1 MIYKFDYKIINSKMY
16 IVSIIN
22 KGFIVFRIN
31 EFGNKEIAF
40 TTDSNCE
47 DTALLYRVTDNGK
60 EVQSRTEIGITD
72 RIENYLLNGNFM
84 LNYKKQW
91 ELLFDILRAISDGD
105 ESWYNPKNYEFEE
118 YDSRNTAISLI
129 RNDNELWVEEIEDN
143 LRYVYNGNKYIVIN
157 SVDSELKIRSYT
169 DEYTLDIV
177 SKVNDWNNIEK
188 TYVIDYMNQ
197 YKTIIQLEEQKIV
210 EISRD
215 FNDKSFTFISE
226 KKFEM
231 ERIRITYKD
240 IKEKYN
246 DYCEVI
252 NYIDIIK
259 EGNIIYL
266 YEIDD
271 FVEMI
276 TRLINCIAENKVYP
290 SKMSIIYGTSDDKY
304 RMIEMLKGNYII
316 VTPDTT
322 NQFIFVQRLYRN
334 DLSPIMY
341 WDTSL
346 YPDKIEKVVIAT
358 RDSIDLIS
366 ERVQ

>member
-1 MIYKFDYKIINSKMY
+1 MIYKFDYKIINNKMY
-16 IVSIIN
+16 IVYIKD
-22 KGFIVFRIN
+22 KGYLVFRIN
-31 EFGNKEIAF
+31 ELGNKEISF

-47 DTALLYRVTDNGK
+47 DAAQLYRVTDYGK
-60 EVQSRTEIGITD
+60 EVQSRPEIGITE
-72 RIENYLLNGNFM
+72 RIESYLLNGNFM

-105 ESWYNPKNYEFEE
+105 EYWYNPINYEFED
-118 YDSRNTAISLI
+118 YDSRNTAIALI
-129 RNDNELWVEEIEDN
+129 KDDNEIWVEETEDN
-143 LRYVYNGNKYIVIN
+143 LRYVYDGNEYTVIN
-157 SVDSELKIRSYT
+157 PIDSELIIRSYT

-177 SKVNDWNNIEK
+177 SKVNDWNNIGK

-197 YKTIIQLEEQKIV
+197 YKTIIQLEGQKRV

-231 ERIRITYKD
+231 ERIRITYED

-252 NYIDIIK
+252 NYIEIIK

-271 FVEMI
+271 FVEML
-276 TRLINCIAENKVYP
+276 TRLINNIAENKVYP
-290 SKMSIIYGTSDDKY
+290 SKMSTIYGTDDDKY
-304 RMIEMLKGNYII
+304 RMVEMLQGNYMI
-316 VTPDTT
+316 VTSDTT

-334 DLSPIMY
+334 DLSPIIY
-341 WDTSL
+341 WDTIL
-346 YPDKIEKVVIAT
+346 YPDSIEKVVVAT

-366 ERVQ
+366 ERIQ